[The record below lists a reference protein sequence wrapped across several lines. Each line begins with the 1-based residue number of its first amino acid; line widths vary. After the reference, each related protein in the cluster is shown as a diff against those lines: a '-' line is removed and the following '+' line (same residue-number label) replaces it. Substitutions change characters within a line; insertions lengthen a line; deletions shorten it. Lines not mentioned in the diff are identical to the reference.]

1 LSSLK
6 ALPIAYLPGASGNSQ
21 VWRVI
26 STYLAARRPAVCVD
40 YPGLGGVAAE
50 PTLITLDDLSRYL
63 LERLPPHFDV
73 VSLSMGSSVAL
84 RFCLLAP
91 ERVRRLVLITPAGGV
106 HAARFGAVDWR
117 PAFRRRRPH
126 APSWFLDDDIDLSAQ
141 LDTVCAPCL
150 IVAGEN
156 DLIAP
161 VEQAAHLRDKLRARL
176 EVVSGATHD
185 LDEEHP
191 ELVASLIEAHLRG
204 NSQA

>member
-1 LSSLK
+1 MSSLDT
-6 ALPIAYLPGASGNSQ
+6 LPIAYLPGASGNSQ

-26 STYLAARRPAVCVD
+26 SGYLAARRPAVCVD
-40 YPGLGGVAAE
+40 YPGLGSAAAE
-50 PTLITLDDLSRYL
+50 PRIVTLDDLCRYL

-84 RFCLLAP
+84 RFCLMAA

-106 HAARFGAVDWR
+106 HAASFGAVDWR

-126 APSWFLDDDIDLSAQ
+126 APSWFLDDDTDLSA
-141 LDTVCAPCL
+141 LLAAVCAPCL

-161 VEQAAHLRDKLRARL
+161 VELAAHLRDKLRARL
-176 EVVSGATHD
+176 EVVPGATHD
-185 LDEEHP
+185 LEEEHP

-204 NSQA
+204 KRQA